1 MAAAHPDPVNDVVEE
16 KAPNSIKEVVKAIS
30 ELATKLDMFTVGI
43 KVQVETIEESNS
55 EMKAEVG
62 KLCESAQF
70 MSTTFEEFKK
80 DVQQF

>member
-1 MAAAHPDPVNDVVEE
+1 MAVAHPDPVNDVVEE

-70 MSTTFEEFKK
+70 MSMAFEEFKK